1 MKNDEEELD
10 YETTRLTTRR
20 LVAMNITDQRLARRL
35 SIAEL
40 ARRAGIPEHDV
51 EEVEAAS
58 GEMLIDTL
66 SSIAQPLD
74 VDVAVLFRHR
84 TNDVH

>member
-20 LVAMNITDQRLARRL
+20 LVAMNISEQRLARRL
-35 SIAEL
+35 SVAEL
-40 ARRAGIPEHDV
+40 ARRAGVPERDV
-51 EEVEAAS
+51 DDIEAAS

-66 SSIAQPLD
+66 SSIAQAMD
-74 VDVAVLFRHR
+74 VDVSVFFRPR

>member
-1 MKNDEEELD
+1 
-10 YETTRLTTRR
+10 
-20 LVAMNITDQRLARRL
+20 MNITEQRLARRL
-35 SIAEL
+35 SVAEL
-40 ARRAGIPEHDV
+40 ARRAGVPEPDL

-66 SSIAQPLD
+66 SSIAQALD
-74 VDVAVLFRHR
+74 VDVAVLFRPR

>member
-1 MKNDEEELD
+1 MKNDEEELN

-20 LVAMNITDQRLARRL
+20 LVAMNITEQRLTRRL

-66 SSIAQPLD
+66 SSIAQALD

>member
-1 MKNDEEELD
+1 MKNEDQEPD
-10 YETTRLTTRR
+10 YETTRLATRR
-20 LVAMNITDQRLARRL
+20 LVAMNITELRLARRL
-35 SIAEL
+35 SVAEL
-40 ARRAGIPEHDV
+40 ARRAEVPERDL

-66 SSIAQPLD
+66 SSIAQALD
-74 VDVAVLFRHR
+74 VDVVVFFRPR